1 MLCQEIPNLKLPRR
15 QQYLRKPG
23 SQTPGL
29 TKNSNV
35 PAKQLD
41 LLFPRRDY

>member
-1 MLCQEIPNLKLPRR
+1 MLFEEIPDQKLPRR

-23 SQTPGL
+23 SQMPGL

-35 PAKQLD
+35 PAKQG
-41 LLFPRRDY
+41 